1 MNFDFLITRLSR
13 LSNYFLN
20 FINNVATSS
29 FIIINNRGY
38 LR

>member
-1 MNFDFLITRLSR
+1 MNFDFLITRSSR

-20 FINNVATSS
+20 FINNVATSY
-29 FIIINNRGY
+29 FIIINYRGY